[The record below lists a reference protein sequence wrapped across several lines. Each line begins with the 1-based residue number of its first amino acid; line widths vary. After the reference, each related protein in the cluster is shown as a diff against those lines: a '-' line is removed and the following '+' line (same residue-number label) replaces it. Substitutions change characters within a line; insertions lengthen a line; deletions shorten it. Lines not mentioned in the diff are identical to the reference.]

1 MKQRIVTMILAVL
14 MFGLVGCSKNAET
27 VSVDL
32 TEVRSALISAQGTNE
47 AYLLETDALKNLYGI
62 EAEDVQQSAS
72 YATMAGTFPDEVILV
87 QAVDEKAAER
97 IQTSLETRLDEV
109 KVQSQTYDP
118 ENYAAA
124 MACSVRVDSTY
135 VALILSPQQE
145 LLQEVYDGFF
155 TPAE

>member
-1 MKQRIVTMILAVL
+1 MKQRIVMMILAVL
-14 MFGLVGCSKNAET
+14 MFGLVGCSKNEEP

-62 EAEDVQQSAS
+62 EAEDVRQSAS

-124 MACSVRVDSTY
+124 MACSVSVDGTY